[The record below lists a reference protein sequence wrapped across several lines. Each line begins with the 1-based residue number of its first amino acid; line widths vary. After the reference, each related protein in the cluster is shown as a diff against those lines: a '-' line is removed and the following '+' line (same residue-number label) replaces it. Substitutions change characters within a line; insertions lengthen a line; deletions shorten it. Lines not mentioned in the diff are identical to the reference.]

1 MTSDKVKKAFR
12 KAVSTLPPAPK
23 TFDATDRIIIS
34 QRDLSLL
41 PDEDMVN
48 EAMHCVKNQ
57 PLTHSKS
64 GTLTGIQAFCPE
76 CSTEEEL
83 KTTTH
88 IMFGRNGKYL
98 IVLCTECGKKHELL
112 FEVETMK

>member
-1 MTSDKVKKAFR
+1 MTSEKVKGDLQR
-12 KAVSTLPPAPK
+12 AVSGLPPAPK
-23 TFDATDRIIIS
+23 TFDPTDRIIIS

-41 PDEDMVN
+41 PDEDMTN
-48 EAMHCVKNQ
+48 EAMHCVKK
-57 PLTHSKS
+57 PPPPHSKS
-64 GTLTGIQAFCPE
+64 GTLTSIYAFCPE

-88 IMFGRNGKYL
+88 IIFGRNGRYL